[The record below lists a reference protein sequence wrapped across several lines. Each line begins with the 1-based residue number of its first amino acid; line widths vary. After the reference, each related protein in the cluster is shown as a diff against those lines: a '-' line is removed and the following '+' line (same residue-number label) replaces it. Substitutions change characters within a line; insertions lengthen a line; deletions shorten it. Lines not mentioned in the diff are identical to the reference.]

1 MTDSKSARRSGA
13 ERFEALQRLTDH
25 AFVPVAVSVADTDS
39 LRANLRTS
47 DLGTV
52 RMNRMR
58 FDGDIVMRRTARQLL
73 RDAPQLI
80 AHHSPEYL
88 KVGVHVGG
96 RCVIR
101 QDGREANL
109 LPGEYVVYDTTR
121 PFDFAMSGKFQMYS
135 AILPRQLLRIPAAQ
149 LSGLTARRFSSREGM
164 GALLAPFLVELGRQT
179 TKEGP
184 ARSIRLADAV
194 LDMLEA
200 ALCEQLACDRPEG
213 RSRVQSDL
221 MLRTFAFI
229 EQNLGDPGLDGMA
242 IAAAQHISIRQLQ
255 RLFES
260 DGRTVTEWIRN
271 RRIEHCRKD
280 LANAELVGIPVS
292 AIGARWGLVNAAHFS
307 RLFKAAHGL
316 SPREYRV
323 WALS

>member
-1 MTDSKSARRSGA
+1 MTDSKSARRSGT
-13 ERFEALQRLTDH
+13 ERFEAFQRLTDRT
-25 AFVPVAVSVADTDS
+25 FVPVAVSVADTDS

-52 RMNRMR
+52 RMNRMQ
-58 FDGDIVMRRTARQLL
+58 FAGDIVMRRTPRQLL
-73 RDAPQLI
+73 RDVPQLI
-80 AHHSPEYL
+80 ARHSPEYL

-109 LPGEYVVYDTTR
+109 SPGEYVVYDTTR
-121 PFDFAMSGKFQMYS
+121 PFDFVVSGKFQMYS

-164 GALLAPFLVELGRQT
+164 GALLGPFLVELGRQT

-194 LDMLEA
+194 FDMLEA

-229 EQNLGDPGLDGMA
+229 EQNLSDPGLDGMA

-280 LANAELVGIPVS
+280 LANAELVAVPVS

-323 WALS
+323 WALR